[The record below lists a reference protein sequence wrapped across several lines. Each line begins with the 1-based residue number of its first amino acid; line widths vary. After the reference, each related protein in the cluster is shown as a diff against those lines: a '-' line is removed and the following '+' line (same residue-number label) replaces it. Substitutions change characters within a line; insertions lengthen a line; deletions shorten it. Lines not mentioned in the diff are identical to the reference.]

1 MPVYR
6 FEGDVNINCVY
17 SPGTWLIN
25 RDNLYL
31 TIEVFGITKRTRLL
45 NAIFPLLIHEKF
57 SFDKTFY
64 TALSAC
70 NVVDRLEDYTVTI
83 EIRQIADVYLG
94 GTLLAYYSTNAK
106 EFFSPC
112 SKMCLRTIP
121 KRDLLLLKTIDFP
134 GVSPRL
140 EYSVSSAIKC
150 HPASCYCTCCYS
162 LPQCCCYDP
171 CLYKPLTPTP
181 SYHRATVNSALRCR
195 YPESDGSKC
204 IVASDTASHIAKSQS
219 ASRTSRSPKRGANV
233 DGPYSY
239 RPQCRPRS
247 LSARSRQNY
256 NEISPVNSL
265 STWDLRER
273 TIRDAQDRSD
283 RYWHLYRFWQNEYDR
298 LRLQRC

>member
-31 TIEVFGITKRTRLL
+31 TIEAFGIIKRTRLL

-57 SFDKTFY
+57 SFDK
-64 TALSAC
+64 
-70 NVVDRLEDYTVTI
+70 
-83 EIRQIADVYLG
+83 
-94 GTLLAYYSTNAK
+94 
-106 EFFSPC
+106 
-112 SKMCLRTIP
+112 
-121 KRDLLLLKTIDFP
+121 

-195 YPESDGSKC
+195 YPEYDGSKC
-204 IVASDTASHIAKSQS
+204 IVASDTANHIAKSQS
-219 ASRTSRSPKRGANV
+219 ASRTSRSPKRAANV

>member
-1 MPVYR
+1 MPMYR
-6 FEGDVNINCVY
+6 FEGDVTIHCVY

-25 RDNLYL
+25 RDHLCL
-31 TIEVFGITKRTRLL
+31 TVEAFGVVKRTRLHD
-45 NAIFPLLIHEKF
+45 AIFPLLIHEKF
-57 SFDKTFY
+57 SFDKVFY

-70 NVVDRLEDYTVTI
+70 NVVDRLEDFTVTI
-83 EIRQIADVYLG
+83 EIRQIVDAYLG

-112 SKMCLRTIP
+112 PKMCLRTLA
-121 KRDLLLLKTIDFP
+121 KRDLMMLKTVDFP

-150 HPASCYCTCCYS
+150 HPASCCCSCCYY
-162 LPQCCCYDP
+162 LPQCSCYDP

-181 SYHRATVNSALRCR
+181 GYHRATVNSALRCR
-195 YPESDGSKC
+195 YPELNEPRYL
-204 IVASDTASHIAKSQS
+204 IASDTANHIAKSQS
-219 ASRTSRSPKRGANV
+219 AARTSRSPRKRDNV
-233 DGPYSY
+233 DSTYS
-239 RPQCRPRS
+239 RPRS
-247 LSARSRQNY
+247 LSARRCDGY
-256 NEISPVNSL
+256 GTVSPFHSL

-298 LRLQRC
+298 LRLQR

>member
-1 MPVYR
+1 MPMYR
-6 FEGDVNINCVY
+6 FEGDVTIHCVY

-31 TIEVFGITKRTRLL
+31 TIETFGIIKRTQLQ

-64 TALSAC
+64 TALSAS
-70 NVVDRLEDYTVTI
+70 NVVDRLEDFTVTI

-94 GTLLAYYSTNAK
+94 GTLLAYYTTNAK

-112 SKMCLRTIP
+112 SKMCLRTLP
-121 KRDLLLLKTIDFP
+121 KRDLLMIKTIDFP

-150 HPASCYCTCCYS
+150 HSSSCYCSCCYS

-171 CLYKPLTPTP
+171 CLYKPMTPTP
-181 SYHRATVNSALRCR
+181 SYHRATVNSALRSR
-195 YPESDGSKC
+195 YPEITGSKYH
-204 IVASDTASHIAKSQS
+204 IASDTANHIAKSQS
-219 ASRTSRSPKRGANV
+219 ASRTSRSPRRRDNV
-233 DGPYSY
+233 DGSYSY
-239 RPQCRPRS
+239 RSQCRPRS
-247 LSARSRQNY
+247 LSARGYQNY
-256 NEISPVNSL
+256 NGISPISSL

>member
-1 MPVYR
+1 MPMYR
-6 FEGDVNINCVY
+6 FEGDITIHCVY

-31 TIEVFGITKRTRLL
+31 TVEAFGIIKRTKLQT
-45 NAIFPLLIHEKF
+45 AIFPLLIQETF

-70 NVVDRLEDYTVTI
+70 NVVDRLEDFTVTI

-94 GTLLAYYSTNAK
+94 GTLLAHYSTNAK

-112 SKMCLRTIP
+112 PKMCLRTLP
-121 KRDLLLLKTIDFP
+121 KRDLMMLKTVDFP

-150 HPASCYCTCCYS
+150 HPSSCCCSCCYY
-162 LPQCCCYDP
+162 LPQCYCYDP

-181 SYHRATVNSALRCR
+181 GYHRATVNSALRCR
-195 YPESDGSKC
+195 YPELSGSKC
-204 IVASDTASHIAKSQS
+204 LVESDTANHIAKSQS
-219 ASRTSRSPKRGANV
+219 ASRTSRSPRRRDNI
-233 DGPYSY
+233 DGTWCSY
-239 RPQCRPRS
+239 HRPRS
-247 LSARSRQNY
+247 LSARRY
-256 NEISPVNSL
+256 NGQGGVSPFQSA